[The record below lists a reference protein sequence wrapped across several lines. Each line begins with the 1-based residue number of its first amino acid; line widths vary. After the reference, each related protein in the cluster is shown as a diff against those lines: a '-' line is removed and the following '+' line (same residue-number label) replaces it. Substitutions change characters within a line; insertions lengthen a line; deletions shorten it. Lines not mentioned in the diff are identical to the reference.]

1 MILEELVVTFLIN
14 KVKRALEMRRI
25 VQVVT
30 EHERAKNVARL

>member
-14 KVKRALEMRRI
+14 KVKRALEMKRI
-25 VQVVT
+25 VHVVT